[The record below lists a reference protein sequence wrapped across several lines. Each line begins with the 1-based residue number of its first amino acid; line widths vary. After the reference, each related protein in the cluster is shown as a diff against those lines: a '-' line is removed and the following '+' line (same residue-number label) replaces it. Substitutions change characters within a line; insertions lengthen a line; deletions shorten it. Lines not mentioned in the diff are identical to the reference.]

1 MANRAAKINWYSED
15 KKLCGR
21 KPNQPN
27 FNLPKQLFNKT
38 LFIPLLAALLQNFWL
53 RFETTI
59 LFKMVE
65 KSNNYAIVDDITPQ
79 STWESSLKKPEGIKV
94 KIFINKVIE
103 GRTGFLAPKLP
114 QACMKKDYFLQ
125 NISSKSFM

>member
-1 MANRAAKINWYSED
+1 MKLTEYKKFKKKFIYWADFNIEKDLKLANSVAKINWYSED

-79 STWESSLKKPEGIKV
+79 STWESSLKSLK
-94 KIFINKVIE
+94 
-103 GRTGFLAPKLP
+103 A
-114 QACMKKDYFLQ
+114 
-125 NISSKSFM
+125 SK